1 VANMLILPQNSAAA
15 QALGMNLQR
24 VREQIARAA
33 EAARRTVDSI
43 TLVAVSKGHGVEL
56 MRAAVQHGVRDFGES
71 YLQEALPKI
80 EALRDTAAL
89 TWHFIGRLQANK
101 TRPIAE
107 RFAWVHSVDRLKV
120 AERLSAQRPHYAP
133 PLNVCLEVSLARE
146 ATKGGIEPGQALEL
160 AAAVQALPR
169 LRLRGLMCML
179 PAGLDAADAR
189 QGFAALRELR
199 ARINATAVSSAAPAL
214 DSLSMGMSEDF
225 RAAILEGA
233 TLVRIGSAIFGPRAL
248 ADAMAP

>member
-1 VANMLILPQNSAAA
+1 MLILPQNSAAA

-56 MRAAVQHGVRDFGES
+56 MRRAVQLGVGDFGES
-71 YLQEALPKI
+71 YVQEALPKI
-80 EALRDTAAL
+80 EALRDTPSL

-107 RFAWVHSVDRLKV
+107 RFAWVHGVDRLKI

-133 PLNVCLEVSLARE
+133 ALNVCLEVSLAGE
-146 ATKGGIEPGQALEL
+146 ATKGGIEPGEALEL
-160 AAAVQALPR
+160 AAAVQALPQ

-179 PAGLDAADAR
+179 PAGLGTAAAR
-189 QGFAALRELR
+189 EAFAALRELR
-199 ARINATAVSSAAPAL
+199 ARINATVVSAAAPAL

-225 RAAILEGA
+225 REAILEGA
-233 TLVRIGSAIFGPRAL
+233 TLVRIGSAIFGPRAPD
-248 ADAMAP
+248 DAAAP